1 MKTKTFLKL
10 PEERQI
16 VILDASA
23 SIFAAKGYFQASVA
37 EICEAAE
44 MSNGA
49 LYKYFKNKRGL
60 YIAVASRMMDLMLGI
75 SEQLDL
81 ENLSFYEKLRRIFE
95 AVVPFVNNYRD
106 YFVVYMD
113 LGSPS
118 MDPFAE
124 DLSDQFEGQ
133 TADFFAAL
141 IDQAKSD
148 GEIDSAIPT
157 DSATYL
163 LDNHMML
170 FAFSC
175 VSEHYDRRFHQ
186 YFETRRVNER
196 IDAEKKIEIMLD
208 SFHQFLGKK

>member
-10 PEERQI
+10 PKERQI
-16 VILDASA
+16 TILDASA
-23 SIFAAKGYFQASVA
+23 SIFAAKGYFQASVS

-49 LYKYFKNKRGL
+49 LYKYFKNKHGL

-75 SEQLDL
+75 SKQLDL
-81 ENLSFYEKLRRIFE
+81 DDLSFYDKLRRIFE
-95 AVVPFVNNYRD
+95 AVVPFVNEYRD

-118 MDPFAE
+118 MDPFAG

-141 IDQAKSD
+141 IDQAKSM
-148 GEIDSAIPT
+148 GEVEASIPT

-163 LDNHMML
+163 LDNHLML

-186 YFETRRVNER
+186 YFETRTEKNRM
-196 IDAEKKIEIMLD
+196 DAEEKIEIMLN
-208 SFHQFLGKK
+208 SFHQFLGK